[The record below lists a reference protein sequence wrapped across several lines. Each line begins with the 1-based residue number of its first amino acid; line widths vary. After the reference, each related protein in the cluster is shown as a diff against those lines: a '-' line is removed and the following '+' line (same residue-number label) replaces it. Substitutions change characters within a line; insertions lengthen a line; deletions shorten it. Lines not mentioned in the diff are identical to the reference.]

1 VITAY
6 RHWLLS
12 LVFVGSTSAFASSTA
27 SPIDRSALPF
37 VPEPFK
43 GELRETEDDSDSYV
57 PRRIKAPQGAPNVVL
72 VLTDDVGFGA
82 ASTFGGP
89 VPTPELDALAAR
101 GLRYNRFHT
110 TGICSPTRAAL
121 LTGRNHHT
129 VGSGMLADI
138 ASPYP
143 GYTSRIPRSA
153 ATVARILRDNGYNT
167 AMFGKD
173 HNVPSADRSPAGPF
187 EQWPTGRGFEHFY
200 GFVAGDTNQWRPA
213 LFDGT
218 TPVDSEGRDE
228 NYLLDRDLIDRAI
241 NWVHNQQAAA
251 PNKPFFMYYAP
262 GTAHAPLQAPKDWIA
277 RFQGKFDHGWDEER
291 ERILARQ
298 KALGV
303 VPANT
308 QLAARPDQI
317 PAWDSLSETEK
328 KVYARYM
335 EVFAAMLAYQDAQF
349 GRLMQEL
356 ERMGI
361 ADNTL
366 VLFIEGDNGSSGE
379 GGAHGTLNELA
390 HLSSE
395 AGEMPVDI
403 DWLAQHLDLIGG
415 PKTYLGNAVGWSFAT
430 GTPFPW
436 VKQIASHL
444 GGVRN
449 GMVVSWPNHIEHQ
462 GEIRSQYHHVID
474 ILPTILEAAGIPAPK
489 VVDGVPQQNIDGAS
503 MLYSFS
509 DGAAPS
515 PRNTQY
521 YEILGNRGI
530 YHDGWLASTTPRNM
544 PWDIAK
550 ARKGSDITT
559 QEWELYNLSDD
570 FSQSHNL
577 AKQNPEHLAAL
588 RALFNEQAEKYQVF
602 PIHDTGAM
610 ARVMKLMRHS
620 NADFKFVRK
629 KTLWGPDIH
638 LSLAAAPPIFSFPFT
653 VDAEISVPAEGANG
667 VILAAGSQFGG
678 WSFYLDNGVPVAVA
692 ADSPLPG
699 GQSRVAATEALR
711 PGHHQLRYI
720 VEADDLGGT
729 VTIELNGQQ
738 IAEGP
743 VSRRPAMMAGGGET
757 FDTGRD
763 SNDAV
768 STDYVKQGRFSG
780 TLHKV
785 TVAVQM
791 PLWQRAMMKLI
802 GAE

>member
-1 VITAY
+1 MITPY
-6 RHWLLS
+6 RHWLLGTI
-12 LVFVGSTSAFASSTA
+12 FVWSASTFASSTA
-27 SPIDRSALPF
+27 SPIDRSALPL
-37 VPEPFK
+37 VPESFK
-43 GELRETEDDSDSYV
+43 GELGETEGDSDSYV
-57 PRRIKAPQGAPNVVL
+57 PRRVKAPQGAPNVVL
-72 VLTDDVGFGA
+72 VLTDDVGFAA

-89 VPTPELDALAAR
+89 VPTPQLDALAAK

-121 LTGRNHHT
+121 LTGRNHHA

-218 TPVDSEGRDE
+218 TPVGSEGRDE

-251 PNKPFFMYYAP
+251 PDKPFFMYYAP

-317 PAWDSLSETEK
+317 PAWDNLSETEK

-415 PKTYLGNAVGWSFAT
+415 PKTYLGNPVGWSFAT

-577 AKQNPEHLAAL
+577 AKQNPEQLAAL

-610 ARVMKLMRHS
+610 ARVMKLMRQP
-620 NADFKFVRK
+620 NADFKFVRE

-692 ADSPLPG
+692 AISPLPG

-768 STDYVKQGRFSG
+768 STDYDNQGRFSG
-780 TLHKV
+780 ALHKV